1 MFVQSLRHGMTQG
14 TEVTGGRYL
23 NHNSSI
29 EEYKLILITT
39 I

>member
-1 MFVQSLRHGMTQG
+1 MCVQSLRHDMAQG
-14 TEVTGGRYL
+14 TGVTGGRYL
-23 NHNSSI
+23 NNISSI